1 MSFDT
6 NNTWVYKISGR
17 NIHLYQY
24 LYSATTDVLA
34 GYSIRIPDA
43 YFGDQLVYP
52 DESITGG
59 LRFEGTAFIEPFVN
73 YDPNELTVGNANPT
87 LTDQSSPD
95 EDDHVNLSRMLCLA
109 VVDYLRSRVAEANGN
124 LDLKEY
130 YMKEFWKKVGDNHS
144 NKIQTGMSYTSTT
157 YAVK

>member
-1 MSFDT
+1 MSFNT

-52 DESITGG
+52 DESITAG
-59 LRFEGTAFIEPFVN
+59 LRFEGTAFIESFVN
-73 YDPNELTVGNANPT
+73 NDPNELTGSNANPT
-87 LTDQSSPD
+87 LTEESPT
-95 EDDHVNLSRMLCLA
+95 ETSHVNLSRMLSLA
-109 VVDYLRSRVAEANGN
+109 VVDYLKAQKYEASGN
-124 LDLKEY
+124 VELKEY
-130 YMKEFWKKVGDNHS
+130 YMREFWKKVGDNNS

-157 YAVK
+157 YSVK